1 LSVIIL
7 EAGIA
12 PGVVNLVNGFGE
24 TAGKALTEH
33 PAIKAIAFVGETVTG
48 SHIMRQGAAT
58 LKRVHFE
65 LGGKNP
71 VIVFADADLERALD
85 AAIFMEFSLN
95 GERCTSNSRLL
106 VERSIYEEFTARLAE
121 RVSRIKVGDPFDP
134 TTEIGPLI
142 HPSHWEKVAGYVAIG
157 REEGATLAAGGSRP
171 AGLENGNYLA
181 PIFFKDVT
189 NEMRIAQE
197 EIFGPFLVGLPFE
210 TDEEA
215 LRLANS
221 VKYGLTAYIWTSDVT
236 RTHRMAQGIEAGMVW
251 VNSQNVRHLPTPFGG
266 VKSSGIGRDGGDY
279 SFDFY
284 METKNICIAL
294 GNHPIPKLGT

>member
-1 LSVIIL
+1 
-7 EAGIA
+7 
-12 PGVVNLVNGFGE
+12 
-24 TAGKALTEH
+24 
-33 PAIKAIAFVGETVTG
+33 
-48 SHIMRQGAAT
+48 M
-58 LKRVHFE
+58 
-65 LGGKNP
+65 
-71 VIVFADADLERALD
+71 
-85 AAIFMEFSLN
+85 
-95 GERCTSNSRLL
+95 
-106 VERSIYEEFTARLAE
+106 
-121 RVSRIKVGDPFDP
+121 GDPFDP

>member
-1 LSVIIL
+1 M
-7 EAGIA
+7 
-12 PGVVNLVNGFGE
+12 
-24 TAGKALTEH
+24 H
-33 PAIKAIAFVGETVTG
+33 
-48 SHIMRQGAAT
+48 QGAST

-210 TDEEA
+210 RMRKPCA
-215 LRLANS
+215 WP
-221 VKYGLTAYIWTSDVT
+221 TASS
-236 RTHRMAQGIEAGMVW
+236 MV
-251 VNSQNVRHLPTPFGG
+251 
-266 VKSSGIGRDGGDY
+266 
-279 SFDFY
+279 
-284 METKNICIAL
+284 
-294 GNHPIPKLGT
+294 